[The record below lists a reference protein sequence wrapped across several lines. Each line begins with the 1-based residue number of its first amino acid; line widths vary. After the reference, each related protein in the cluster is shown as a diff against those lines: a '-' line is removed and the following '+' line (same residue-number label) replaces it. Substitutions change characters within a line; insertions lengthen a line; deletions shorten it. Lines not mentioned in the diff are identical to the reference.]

1 MFRRKSNLTPPGH
14 LGRVAVITALAL
26 ASANADIQ
34 IEGYQSEV
42 HDRFVNDRMGETF
55 VGDGFDWSG
64 VGKRING
71 ASFSNWATLISDQF
85 FVSANHAKP
94 GVGSIVRFWEDN
106 DLGGAHHDRTVVSG
120 QRIGS
125 TDLWVGRLDSVLPG
139 TIAHYEIPTSLITT
153 LTSDAGC
160 LDSYA
165 NTEVFTVGIRGE
177 RNFAIGKNRY
187 DVGDETSERNGDFTA
202 VGFIED
208 LDADTNFIDDHESFL
223 QGGDSGAPSFQ
234 VNGGNLELVG
244 IHSYITDSEV
254 YSDSSGL
261 SEIISCRTL
270 ESSLDTD
277 RGRFISYDNFVPEA
291 RSQILAVAA
300 VPEPPAWAFVGLC
313 VIGAAIR
320 QGWRR

>member
-1 MFRRKSNLTPPGH
+1 ML
-14 LGRVAVITALAL
+14 TALAL

-42 HDRFVNDRMGETF
+42 HDRFISDRMGETF

-71 ASFSNWATLISDQF
+71 ASFSNWATLISDQH

-106 DLGGAHHDRTVVSG
+106 TLGGTHHDRTVVSG

-125 TDLWVGRLDSVLPG
+125 SDLWVGRLDSAVPN
-139 TIAHYEIPTSLITT
+139 TIAHYEIPTLLMTT
-153 LTSDAGC
+153 LMTDAGC
-160 LDSYA
+160 LDSYT

-187 DVGDETSERNGDFTA
+187 DVGDDTSELNGDFTA

-208 LDADTNFIDDHESFL
+208 LDEELPDFDADTNFIDDHESFL

-254 YSDSSGL
+254 YSNSTGL
-261 SEIISCRTL
+261 SDIISCRTP

-277 RGRFISYDNFVPEA
+277 RGRFISYDNFVPES

-300 VPEPPAWAFVGLC
+300 VPEPPAWALVGLC
-313 VIGAAIR
+313 VIGTAIR
-320 QGWRR
+320 QWCRR